1 MPKEL
6 HPGQSSL
13 ISVNNDVIG
22 IIGKV
27 HPQKIKENI
36 YVFEINLEKLLA
48 KKVGK
53 MKYKELSKYPSV
65 KKDLAVIINKN
76 VTAQEIA
83 TLIKKSAGS
92 LLLNTEVFDV
102 YTGKGIEE
110 NKKSLAY
117 SLEFGTNDRTLTD
130 EEINNIIDKI
140 IANLEKNGA
149 EIRKWTIGD
158 SP

>member
-1 MPKEL
+1 MST
-6 HPGQSSL
+6 Q
-13 ISVNNDVIG
+13 I
-22 IIGKV
+22 
-27 HPQKIKENI
+27 
-36 YVFEINLEKLLA
+36 LLRRHT
-48 KKVGK
+48 
-53 MKYKELSKYPSV
+53 
-65 KKDLAVIINKN
+65 DINKDISNIILGAGEPFYDITTHKLYIGDGISDILNLPQVN
-76 VTAQEIA
+76 VYSTPEEIVNA
-83 TLIKKSAGS
+83 INSGS
-92 LLLNTEVFDV
+92 LLINSEVFDV